1 VKAFKYIKLISKFFI
16 LGLIIIIGALL
27 LNLIAEILG
36 FYTWYDLFI
45 NTEEAVN
52 NIGIIDVIFIFI
64 IYPISLGV
72 LASLF
77 NHLLSRK
84 TSSPK

>member
-1 VKAFKYIKLISKFFI
+1 MKILKPVKLVFKFFI
-16 LGLIIIIGALL
+16 LGLVIIIGAIF

-45 NTEEAVN
+45 NTEETIY
-52 NIGIIDVIFIFI
+52 NIGVADVVFIFI

-72 LASLF
+72 LASSF
-77 NHLLSRK
+77 GRFFKNKAS
-84 TSSPK
+84 TSN